1 MNEENDHF
9 ECGAKMKERDPV
21 VKDRQKKKETK
32 KEMAKRQKGA
42 KQIKYYKER
51 QRLVA
56 SKRYIDLFER

>member
-1 MNEENDHF
+1 MWIKNE
-9 ECGAKMKERDPV
+9 KRDSV
-21 VKDRQKKKETK
+21 VKDCQKKKETK

-56 SKRYIDLFER
+56 SKRNIDLLER